1 MKLKILIGNG
11 KKIGLLVFPFIIV
24 GLGFNIWKPELFG
37 VGGPS
42 DVLRTISIVIL
53 VPGIINWIWS
63 VYLILTKIPR
73 KELITTGPYAL
84 VKHPLYNGVALLV
97 LPWIS
102 FLFNSWLGV
111 VIGSVVFIGSRLYAP
126 EEEKMLAQ
134 IFPDKWVEYE
144 KKVLIPWL

>member
-1 MKLKILIGNG
+1 MKLKVLIGNG
-11 KKIGLLVFPFIIV
+11 RKIGLIVFPFIVI
-24 GLGFNIWKPELFG
+24 GLGLNFFKPELFS

-42 DVLRTISIVIL
+42 NILRIISIVIL
-53 VPGIINWIWS
+53 IPGTINWIWS
-63 VYLILTKIPR
+63 VYLIVTKIPK

-97 LPWIS
+97 LPWFG

-111 VIGSVVFIGSRLYAP
+111 VIGGVIFIGSKLYAP

-134 IFPDKWVEYE
+134 IFIDKWIEYE